1 MQDQGF
7 PAVSSPD
14 GHDGMEDARLSV
26 PEFGSE
32 QERREWLI
40 QTLGEPFCRKLGV
53 YRIPDDLIL
62 SVVIPV
68 YNERKTIH
76 EILRRVRA
84 VPINKQIIVV
94 DDCSRD
100 GTRELLRDLAQRQAD
115 LTVVFHEVN
124 QGKGAALRTGFK
136 HATGDVVIVQDA
148 DLEYEPE
155 QYPELLQPIVEG
167 NADVVF
173 GSRFIGETHR
183 VLYFWHSVAN
193 KALTLLSNMFTNLNL
208 TDMEVCYKL
217 FRREIIQGITLKSDR
232 FGFEPEVTAK
242 VARFKLP
249 AENGT
254 SRLCRI
260 YEIPVSYHG
269 RTYREGKKIGIK
281 DGFQALYCIVRYALA
296 D

>member
-1 MQDQGF
+1 MHDPLLPPQSLPVSQYEPT
-7 PAVSSPD
+7 PAGPNPASLASD
-14 GHDGMEDARLSV
+14 H
-26 PEFGSE
+26 
-32 QERREWLI
+32 ERREWLI
-40 QTLGEPFCRKLGV
+40 GTLGAAFCRQIGV

-68 YNERKTIH
+68 YNERLTIRA
-76 EILRRVRA
+76 ILARVRA

-94 DDCSRD
+94 DDCSTD
-100 GTRELLRDLAQRQAD
+100 GTREILRAMAEPEPD
-115 LTVVFHEVN
+115 LTVVFHELN
-124 QGKGAALRTGFK
+124 QGKGAALRTGFQ

-148 DLEYEPE
+148 DLEYDPE

-167 NADVVF
+167 KADVVF
-173 GSRFIGETHR
+173 GSRFVGETHR

-193 KALTLLSNMFTNLNL
+193 KGLTLLSNMFTNLNL

-217 FRREIIQGITLKSDR
+217 FRREIIQGITLRSNR

-242 VARFKLP
+242 VARFML
-249 AENGT
+249 ADENGRQ
-254 SRLCRI
+254 RLCRI

-269 RTYREGKKIGIK
+269 RTYHEGKKIGLK
-281 DGFQALYCIVRYALA
+281 DGFQALYCIIRYALA